1 MNFLVKCKWCYGA
14 MMEKSSKR
22 FPEHLSSTSLL
33 KITSFLKN
41 HPLSLLSFEKYFLSI
56 YSLSVK
62 KHFFVRFLK
71 SVMYLAGFNLMVSYL
86 FSVNSASLISDH
98 CLIIIR
104 ELFHLWLLVMVDWFP
119 FIYLILCHW
128 MYFSSFVP
136 NSKKIEYLLVR
147 VSI

>member
-1 MNFLVKCKWCYGA
+1 MGQWWK
-14 MMEKSSKR
+14 KSSKR

-56 YSLSVK
+56 YLLSMK
-62 KHFFVRFLK
+62 RHFFLRFLK
-71 SVMYLAGFNLMVSYL
+71 SVMYLAGFSLMVSYL
-86 FSVNSASLISDH
+86 FSGNSASLISDH

-119 FIYLILCHW
+119 FIWFY
-128 MYFSSFVP
+128 V
-136 NSKKIEYLLVR
+136 IECISVVLYPTVR
-147 VSI
+147 K